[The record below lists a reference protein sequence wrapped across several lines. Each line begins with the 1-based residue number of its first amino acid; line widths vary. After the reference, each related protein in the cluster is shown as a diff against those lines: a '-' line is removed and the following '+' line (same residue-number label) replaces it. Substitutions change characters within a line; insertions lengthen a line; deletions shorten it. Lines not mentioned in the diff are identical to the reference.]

1 MSATFATFGNDLH
14 AGRRILPIVSRR
26 RTWYLISVV
35 VVVLLGAL
43 AVVRGPNLGI
53 EFTGGSEFQ
62 IAGVAD
68 TEQSSA
74 REVVREHLPDNE
86 PKVTQLGS
94 DTLRV
99 QTEELDSAETAELA
113 GELATAYGVSAD
125 AVSTSYIGPVWSGDV
140 TQKMARGVVVFLVL
154 VAGMM
159 ALYFRDLKAS
169 LAAMIALGHD
179 MLLTAAVYGV
189 VGFEIT
195 PGTVIGFLTVMGY
208 SLYDTIVVF
217 DKVRENTADLTGQR
231 RRTFAELVELAAN
244 QTLVR
249 SINTSVVALLPIGSI
264 LAIGAFL
271 LGAGTLKDAV
281 NEALR
286 DWTATFHESH
296 YLLGTAAGPHP
307 FPRIVK
313 EFHRVIS
320 AEARAQILERTGGL
334 PDVVVACVGG
344 GSNAIGMF
352 AEFIDDEG
360 VELIGAEPGGEG
372 FGLGAHGAAIAQGTN
387 GLLHGTYSYLM
398 CNEDGQVEES
408 YSISAGLDYPGVGPE
423 HAHLAK
429 SGRASYVPVTDDAA
443 LDAFQALSRH
453 EGIIPA
459 LESSHALAYAL
470 QRAAEHPA
478 DAEPL
483 NILVALSGRGDKDIA
498 HVRATLEQK
507 ENK

>member
-74 REVVREHLPDNE
+74 REVVRAHLPDNE
-86 PKVTQLGS
+86 PKVTQLGD

-99 QTEELDSAETAELA
+99 QTEQLDSDQTAELA
-113 GELATAYGVSAD
+113 GELATAYGVPAD
-125 AVSTSYIGPVWSGDV
+125 SVSTSYIGPVWSGDV

-154 VAGMM
+154 VAAMM

-271 LGAGTLKDAV
+271 LGAGTLKDISL
-281 NEALR
+281 ALFIGIIAG
-286 DWTATFHESH
+286 TYSSIFLAPG
-296 YLLGTAAGPHP
+296 LLVDLRRREDTIARHTGALERARRGETGSTS
-307 FPRIVK
+307 
-313 EFHRVIS
+313 EDS
-320 AEARAQILERTGGL
+320 ARA
-334 PDVVVACVGG
+334 
-344 GSNAIGMF
+344 
-352 AEFIDDEG
+352 
-360 VELIGAEPGGEG
+360 PGGED
-372 FGLGAHGAAIAQGTN
+372 AGTR
-387 GLLHGTYSYLM
+387 GG
-398 CNEDGQVEES
+398 D
-408 YSISAGLDYPGVGPE
+408 A
-423 HAHLAK
+423 
-429 SGRASYVPVTDDAA
+429 DAA
-443 LDAFQALSRH
+443 DPDAAD
-453 EGIIPA
+453 
-459 LESSHALAYAL
+459 
-470 QRAAEHPA
+470 PA
-478 DAEPL
+478 DADAADEGEGRTPEADPADEDDGT
-483 NILVALSGRGDKDIA
+483 VGRDAAPRSARQQPRRTTRRRRSGR
-498 HVRATLEQK
+498 
-507 ENK
+507 

>member
-1 MSATFATFGNDLH
+1 MSTTFATFGNDLH

-86 PKVTQLGS
+86 PKITQLGS

-99 QTEELDSAETAELA
+99 QTEQLDSAETAELA
-113 GELATAYGVSAD
+113 GELATAYGVPAD

-154 VAGMM
+154 VAAMM

-271 LGAGTLKDAV
+271 LGAGTLKDISL
-281 NEALR
+281 AL
-286 DWTATFHESH
+286 F
-296 YLLGTAAGPHP
+296 
-307 FPRIVK
+307 
-313 EFHRVIS
+313 
-320 AEARAQILERTGGL
+320 
-334 PDVVVACVGG
+334 
-344 GSNAIGMF
+344 IG
-352 AEFIDDEG
+352 I
-360 VELIGAEPGGEG
+360 
-372 FGLGAHGAAIAQGTN
+372 IA
-387 GLLHGTYSYLM
+387 GTYSSIFLAPGLLVDLRRR
-398 CNEDGQVEES
+398 EDTIARHTVALERARRGETGSTSEDS
-408 YSISAGLDYPGVGPE
+408 PGSPRGE
-423 HAHLAK
+423 
-429 SGRASYVPVTDDAA
+429 DAA
-443 LDAFQALSRH
+443 TRADGADPDAAD
-453 EGIIPA
+453 
-459 LESSHALAYAL
+459 
-470 QRAAEHPA
+470 PA
-478 DAEPL
+478 DADAADEGEGGTPEADPADEDDGT
-483 NILVALSGRGDKDIA
+483 VGRDAAPRSARQQPRRTTRRRRSGR
-498 HVRATLEQK
+498 
-507 ENK
+507 

>member
-1 MSATFATFGNDLH
+1 MSTTFATFGNDLH

-86 PKVTQLGS
+86 PKVTQLGG

-99 QTEELDSAETAELA
+99 QTEQLDSAQTAELA
-113 GELATAYGVSAD
+113 GELATAYEVPAD

-154 VAGMM
+154 VAAMM

-271 LGAGTLKDAV
+271 LGAGTLKDISL
-281 NEALR
+281 AL
-286 DWTATFHESH
+286 F
-296 YLLGTAAGPHP
+296 
-307 FPRIVK
+307 
-313 EFHRVIS
+313 
-320 AEARAQILERTGGL
+320 
-334 PDVVVACVGG
+334 
-344 GSNAIGMF
+344 IG
-352 AEFIDDEG
+352 I
-360 VELIGAEPGGEG
+360 
-372 FGLGAHGAAIAQGTN
+372 IA
-387 GLLHGTYSYLM
+387 GTYSSIFLAPGLLVDLRRR
-398 CNEDGQVEES
+398 EDTIARHTLALERARRGETGSTSEDS
-408 YSISAGLDYPGVGPE
+408 PGSPRGE
-423 HAHLAK
+423 
-429 SGRASYVPVTDDAA
+429 DAA
-443 LDAFQALSRH
+443 TRADGADLDAVDPDGAD
-453 EGIIPA
+453 
-459 LESSHALAYAL
+459 
-470 QRAAEHPA
+470 PA
-478 DAEPL
+478 DADAADEGEGRTPEADPADEDDGT
-483 NILVALSGRGDKDIA
+483 VGRAAASRSARQQPRRTTRRRRSGR
-498 HVRATLEQK
+498 
-507 ENK
+507 

>member
-1 MSATFATFGNDLH
+1 MSTTFATFGNDLH
-14 AGRRILPIVSRR
+14 SGRRILPIVSRR

-74 REVVREHLPDNE
+74 RGVVREHLPDNE

-99 QTEELDSAETAELA
+99 QTEQLDSAETAELA
-113 GELATAYGVSAD
+113 GELATAYGVPAD

-154 VAGMM
+154 VAAMM

-231 RRTFAELVELAAN
+231 R
-244 QTLVR
+244 QT
-249 SINTSVVALLPIGSI
+249 
-264 LAIGAFL
+264 
-271 LGAGTLKDAV
+271 
-281 NEALR
+281 
-286 DWTATFHESH
+286 
-296 YLLGTAAGPHP
+296 
-307 FPRIVK
+307 
-313 EFHRVIS
+313 
-320 AEARAQILERTGGL
+320 
-334 PDVVVACVGG
+334 
-344 GSNAIGMF
+344 
-352 AEFIDDEG
+352 
-360 VELIGAEPGGEG
+360 
-372 FGLGAHGAAIAQGTN
+372 
-387 GLLHGTYSYLM
+387 
-398 CNEDGQVEES
+398 
-408 YSISAGLDYPGVGPE
+408 
-423 HAHLAK
+423 
-429 SGRASYVPVTDDAA
+429 
-443 LDAFQALSRH
+443 
-453 EGIIPA
+453 
-459 LESSHALAYAL
+459 
-470 QRAAEHPA
+470 
-478 DAEPL
+478 
-483 NILVALSGRGDKDIA
+483 
-498 HVRATLEQK
+498 
-507 ENK
+507 

>member
-1 MSATFATFGNDLH
+1 MSTTFATFGNDLH

-86 PKVTQLGS
+86 PKVTQLGG

-99 QTEELDSAETAELA
+99 QTEQLDSAQTAELA
-113 GELATAYGVSAD
+113 GELATAYEVPAD

-154 VAGMM
+154 VAAMM

-271 LGAGTLKDAV
+271 LGAGTLKDISL
-281 NEALR
+281 AL
-286 DWTATFHESH
+286 FI
-296 YLLGTAAGPHP
+296 G
-307 FPRIVK
+307 
-313 EFHRVIS
+313 
-320 AEARAQILERTGGL
+320 IL
-334 PDVVVACVGG
+334 A
-344 GSNAIGMF
+344 
-352 AEFIDDEG
+352 
-360 VELIGAEPGGEG
+360 
-372 FGLGAHGAAIAQGTN
+372 
-387 GLLHGTYSYLM
+387 GTYSSIFLAPGLLVDLRRR
-398 CNEDGQVEES
+398 EDTIARHTLALELARRGETGSTSEDS
-408 YSISAGLDYPGVGPE
+408 PGSPRGE
-423 HAHLAK
+423 
-429 SGRASYVPVTDDAA
+429 DAA
-443 LDAFQALSRH
+443 TRADGADLDAVD
-453 EGIIPA
+453 PD
-459 LESSHALAYAL
+459 
-470 QRAAEHPA
+470 AADPA
-478 DAEPL
+478 DADAADEGEGRTPEADPADEDDGT
-483 NILVALSGRGDKDIA
+483 VGRAAAPRSARQQPRRTTRRRRSGR
-498 HVRATLEQK
+498 
-507 ENK
+507 

>member
-86 PKVTQLGS
+86 PKVTQLGG

-271 LGAGTLKDAV
+271 LGAGTLKDISLALFIGIIAGTYSSIFLAPGLLVDLRRREDAIARHTVAV
-281 NEALR
+281 ERARRGESGLTPEGSPESPRGEDAATR
-286 DWTATFHESH
+286 DGGA
-296 YLLGTAAGPHP
+296 GPAAAGP
-307 FPRIVK
+307 
-313 EFHRVIS
+313 
-320 AEARAQILERTGGL
+320 ADADA
-334 PDVVVACVGG
+334 A
-344 GSNAIGMF
+344 
-352 AEFIDDEG
+352 DEG
-360 VELIGAEPGGEG
+360 EG
-372 FGLGAHGAAIAQGTN
+372 RTPEAGPAD
-387 GLLHGTYSYLM
+387 
-398 CNEDGQVEES
+398 ED
-408 YSISAGLDYPGVGPE
+408 DDTVG
-423 HAHLAK
+423 
-429 SGRASYVPVTDDAA
+429 
-443 LDAFQALSRH
+443 
-453 EGIIPA
+453 
-459 LESSHALAYAL
+459 
-470 QRAAEHPA
+470 RAAEASRPA
-478 DAEPL
+478 RQQPRRTTRRRR
-483 NILVALSGRGDKDIA
+483 SGR
-498 HVRATLEQK
+498 
-507 ENK
+507 

>member
-1 MSATFATFGNDLH
+1 MSTTFATFGNDLH
-14 AGRRILPIVSRR
+14 AGRGVPPIVSRR

-86 PKVTQLGS
+86 PKVTQLGG

-99 QTEELDSAETAELA
+99 QTEQLDSAQTAELA
-113 GELATAYGVSAD
+113 GELAAAYEVPAD

-154 VAGMM
+154 VAAMM

-271 LGAGTLKDAV
+271 LGAGTLKDISL
-281 NEALR
+281 AL
-286 DWTATFHESH
+286 F
-296 YLLGTAAGPHP
+296 
-307 FPRIVK
+307 
-313 EFHRVIS
+313 
-320 AEARAQILERTGGL
+320 
-334 PDVVVACVGG
+334 
-344 GSNAIGMF
+344 IG
-352 AEFIDDEG
+352 I
-360 VELIGAEPGGEG
+360 
-372 FGLGAHGAAIAQGTN
+372 IA
-387 GLLHGTYSYLM
+387 GTYSSIFLAPGLLVDLRRR
-398 CNEDGQVEES
+398 EDTIARHTLALERARRGETGSTSEDS
-408 YSISAGLDYPGVGPE
+408 PGSPRGE
-423 HAHLAK
+423 
-429 SGRASYVPVTDDAA
+429 DAA
-443 LDAFQALSRH
+443 TRADGADLDAVD
-453 EGIIPA
+453 PD
-459 LESSHALAYAL
+459 
-470 QRAAEHPA
+470 AADPA
-478 DAEPL
+478 DADAADEGEGRTPEADPADEDDGT
-483 NILVALSGRGDKDIA
+483 VGRAAAPRSARQQPRRTTRRRRSGR
-498 HVRATLEQK
+498 
-507 ENK
+507 

>member
-1 MSATFATFGNDLH
+1 MSTTFATFGNDLH

-86 PKVTQLGS
+86 PKVTQLGG

-99 QTEELDSAETAELA
+99 QTEQLDSAQTAELA
-113 GELATAYGVSAD
+113 GELAAAYEVPAD

-154 VAGMM
+154 VAAMM

-271 LGAGTLKDAV
+271 LGAGTLKDISL
-281 NEALR
+281 AL
-286 DWTATFHESH
+286 F
-296 YLLGTAAGPHP
+296 
-307 FPRIVK
+307 
-313 EFHRVIS
+313 
-320 AEARAQILERTGGL
+320 
-334 PDVVVACVGG
+334 
-344 GSNAIGMF
+344 IG
-352 AEFIDDEG
+352 I
-360 VELIGAEPGGEG
+360 
-372 FGLGAHGAAIAQGTN
+372 IA
-387 GLLHGTYSYLM
+387 GTYSSIFLAPGLLVDLRRR
-398 CNEDGQVEES
+398 EDTIARHTLALERARRGETGSTSEDS
-408 YSISAGLDYPGVGPE
+408 PGSPRGE
-423 HAHLAK
+423 
-429 SGRASYVPVTDDAA
+429 DAA
-443 LDAFQALSRH
+443 TRADGADLDAVD
-453 EGIIPA
+453 PD
-459 LESSHALAYAL
+459 
-470 QRAAEHPA
+470 AADPA
-478 DAEPL
+478 DADAADEGEGRTPEAGPADEDDGT
-483 NILVALSGRGDKDIA
+483 VGRAAAPRSARQQPRRTTRRRRSGR
-498 HVRATLEQK
+498 
-507 ENK
+507 